1 MTTTDKGEGAS
12 GPKVH
17 LAETSGRRGR
27 RSGSGRGRGAHA
39 VGAGGVGNAGRRHS
53 FDRRRRRWPWAAG
66 GIGVLLVGGSTWAV
80 AQRINAP
87 FSPAVPHANMT
98 GAVLAPGSPPVLPW
112 PSRGQG
118 AVVVPSLGFS
128 AQSGP
133 EFPVSIASLT
143 KIATAVVIL
152 NDHPIAAGAA
162 GPVITV
168 TSRDVAEYQ
177 AELHLDQSSI
187 EIQVGE
193 TLTERQMLEALMIRS
208 ANDIA
213 YSLAVWDA
221 GSVEAFVAKMN
232 ALAASLGAT
241 NTHYVDASGF
251 DSRSVSSAADVLKL
265 ASEGMAIP
273 TFAEV
278 VALPNVTLPLVGT
291 LDNIVPEV
299 GTGGVIGIKSGYT
312 FDAGAC
318 MVLAGDRIVQG
329 RSVLVIVAV
338 LGQPTPPP
346 TLPKPTPTA
355 TTSPTTT
362 TSAPPAPGAPPPAP
376 LPPTTTTTEPPPTT
390 TTTSIPLKDLPIA
403 DPFKFTRPVVEPLLT
418 ATRSAIVAV
427 LVATKGALAGSVIS
441 TWGGQPH
448 SATYAMGAGAWLPGW
463 PGQQVKSTT
472 RFVTV
477 PPGASAG
484 ATVGTSV
491 FAIGSESQVVPL
503 RLTRTVP
510 EPSIWWRLA
519 HTPCPTCRSG
529 RSSG

>member
-1 MTTTDKGEGAS
+1 MA
-12 GPKVH
+12 
-17 LAETSGRRGR
+17 A
-27 RSGSGRGRGAHA
+27 AA
-39 VGAGGVGNAGRRHS
+39 VVPGG
-53 FDRRRRRWPWAAG
+53 
-66 GIGVLLVGGSTWAV
+66 
-80 AQRINAP
+80 
-87 FSPAVPHANMT
+87 
-98 GAVLAPGSPPVLPW
+98 PPVLPW
-112 PSRGQG
+112 PAKGQG

-133 EFPVSIASLT
+133 EYPVSIASLT
-143 KIATAVVIL
+143 KITTAAVIL
-152 NDHPIAAGAA
+152 NDHPIATGAA
-162 GPVITV
+162 GSVITV
-168 TSRDVAEYQ
+168 TSVDVAEYQ

-193 TLTERQMLEALMIRS
+193 TLTERQMLEALMTRS

-265 ASEGMAIP
+265 ASDAMAIP

-278 VALPNVTLPLVGT
+278 VALPKVTLPLVGT
-291 LDNIVPEV
+291 VNNIVPEV

-318 MVLAGDRIVQG
+318 MVLAAYRIVQG

-346 TLPKPTPTA
+346 TLPIPT
-355 TTSPTTT
+355 TTTTTT
-362 TSAPPAPGAPPPAP
+362 TSAPQAPGAPPAPPPPPPAS
-376 LPPTTTTTEPPPTT
+376 TTTEPTPTT
-390 TTTSIPLKDLPIA
+390 TTTSIPLRDLPIA
-403 DPFKFTRPVVEPLLT
+403 DPFKFTRPVVEPLLA
-418 ATRSAIVAV
+418 ATQSAIVAV
-427 LVATKGALAGSVIS
+427 MVATRGALAGSVIS

-484 ATVGTSV
+484 TTVGASI
-491 FAIGSESQVVPL
+491 FAIGSEFQVVPL

-529 RSSG
+529 MSSA